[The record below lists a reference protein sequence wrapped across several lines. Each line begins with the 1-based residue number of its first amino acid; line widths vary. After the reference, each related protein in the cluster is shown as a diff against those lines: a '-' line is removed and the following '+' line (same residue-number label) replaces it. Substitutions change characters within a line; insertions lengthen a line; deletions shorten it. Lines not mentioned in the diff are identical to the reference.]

1 MSSAIKVKLG
11 PGSRRV
17 MEALADT
24 IIPSD
29 GPERPGAIEIN
40 LVDRLLEFLGRF
52 PFGARGFVLLCW
64 AWEFCPLLYLR
75 FARFSRLLPE
85 ERIAVL
91 EKFEHG
97 GFTRRW
103 GFILFKSVIMASYYR
118 GPDIWPLIGYEEG
131 CLSQPGPDRG

>member
-29 GPERPGAIEIN
+29 GPERPGAIEII

-64 AWEFCPLLYLR
+64 AWEFCPLLCLR
-75 FARFSRLLPE
+75 FARFSRLLPA

-91 EKFEHG
+91 EKFEQG

-103 GFILFKSVIMASYYR
+103 GFILFKSLIMASYYR
-118 GPDIWPLIGYEEG
+118 SPDIWPLIGYEEG